1 MTKFKGII
9 PAIITPF
16 NEDGSV
22 FEAGV
27 ENELHYLYQHGF
39 RNIFACGSYGAFPT
53 MSIEERKLV
62 AERVIKFCRQ
72 KNMKTIIQIGSTSM
86 DMALELAKHA
96 EDSGADA
103 VSSVVPFYYSSTIYT
118 EYDFTKYF
126 ENIVKA
132 VSIDVHCYNNV
143 NTTGFNVSPKFLGEL
158 IGIGVCGMK
167 DGGSDMG
174 RALQML
180 DVIRDKNCEFDYYL
194 SSTASLII
202 GFLIGVE
209 SCISGVALSV
219 PELIM
224 NIYESML
231 SKDLDCALNLYKKV
245 MKVRSVLGSRSGRAI
260 AAYDVLNY
268 KGVNVG
274 TCKAPWNKLNETS
287 VEQMIEEL
295 KELGVI

>member
-27 ENELHYLYQHGF
+27 ENELNYLYQHGF
-39 RNIFACGSYGAFPT
+39 RSIFACGSYGAFPT

-62 AERVIKFCRQ
+62 AECVIKFCRQ

-96 EDSGADA
+96 EDNGADA

-158 IGIGVCGMK
+158 IDIGVCGMK

-219 PELIM
+219 PELVM